1 MKVILSRKGFDSSA
15 GGIAS
20 PILPDGTLL
29 SLPIPGES
37 NMKYSEICYKGK
49 KYSDIIHEL
58 YLSNRFDNNSGI
70 RKKLGDRAQKLYD
83 YKENSCHLDPDIRKD
98 LRCNPVKGWKPAF
111 GQTDTAQ
118 GQLRNAGVEPGDIF
132 LFFGWFR
139 GVDENYNYINNS
151 KKRFN
156 NDFYS
161 CADTQVIYGYMQIG
175 KIITDPDEIKKFYW
189 HPHSEGDY
197 GKNNTLYIPSERL
210 IINDKDCGPG
220 YGTLDFAEKRVL
232 TKKGFTRA
240 NWEKK
245 EFLLPDKVY
254 GNKKNSSRKPGE
266 TIYYAGQWQEL
277 IIYES
282 PGLIEWVKEVIA
294 E

>member
-1 MKVILSRKGFDSSA
+1 MIKVILSRKGFDSSA

-37 NMKYSEICYKGK
+37 NTKYSDIAFNGEKYSEIIGR
-49 KYSDIIHEL
+49 L
-58 YLSNRFDNNSGI
+58 YPGFFDSN
-70 RKKLGDRAQKLYD
+70 
-83 YKENSCHLDPDIRKD
+83 ENTCHLDPDIRKD

-139 GVDENYNYINNS
+139 GVDENYNYIKNS

-161 CADTQVIYGYMQIG
+161 YADTQVIYGYMQIG

-197 GKNNTLYIPSERL
+197 GKNNTLFIPSKRL
-210 IINDKDCGPG
+210 IINGEDCGPG

-240 NWEKK
+240 NWDKK

-282 PGLIEWVKEVIA
+282 PGLIEWVKEIIA